1 MTLDSFQSIITINAV
16 RTLATLFHISDLHVG
31 DVDWEG
37 ALRGDERLE
46 PSYEDWWRHWS
57 MFDGYFGH
65 DHRALAHVV
74 DALIELQLTAVNPLV
89 VFTGDLTAC
98 GRAPQFLMGATFLG
112 SQVVLEQR
120 NLLGLKQASAL
131 ARAVPGNHDGW
142 PGSTRILG
150 PRSLAI
156 ESLFGACPRVQRVPL
171 GDGRTLV
178 FILIDTEANVDVW
191 GLNRFAARGEFHDQ
205 LTRAGGHLTGDP
217 AREVRVLVLHH
228 TRLTNARFS
237 ERICPRTA
245 AELEAFIADHH
256 VAVLLTG
263 HVHEPLVGA
272 RPVEGKR
279 RASLEF
285 CAGTTSQ
292 RPEPP
297 RRWRLSE
304 RRHARRSRHNTL
316 MVHRVAEADDGS
328 LHWFADVQIRG
339 DDGFASIAA
348 PGHRERFAK
357 MRTALD
363 RLPTRVL

>member
-1 MTLDSFQSIITINAV
+1 M
-16 RTLATLFHISDLHVG
+16 RTLATVFHISDLHIG

-37 ALRGDERLE
+37 ASRGDERHD
-46 PSYEDWWRHWS
+46 PPYEDWWRHWS
-57 MFDGYFGH
+57 LFDGYFGH

-74 DALIELQLTAVNPLV
+74 DAWVELQHANANPLV

-120 NLLGLKQASAL
+120 NLLGLKQAASL
-131 ARAVPGNHDGW
+131 ARAVPGNHDCW
-142 PGSTRILG
+142 PGSVRVLG

-171 GDGRTLV
+171 GDGLSLV
-178 FILIDTEANVDVW
+178 FVLIDTEANVDVW
-191 GLNRFAARGEFHDQ
+191 GLNRLAARGEFHDQ
-205 LTRAGGHLTGDP
+205 LTRAAGLLSGDP

-228 TRLTNARFS
+228 TRLTNAWFS
-237 ERICPRTA
+237 ERICARTA
-245 AELEAFIADHH
+245 AELEGF
-256 VAVLLTG
+256 VAAHNISVLLTG

-272 RPVEGKR
+272 RPVDGQPR
-279 RASLEF
+279 MSLEF
-285 CAGTTSQ
+285 CAGTTAQ

-304 RRHARRSRHNTL
+304 RRHARRSRRNSL
-316 MVHRVAEADDGS
+316 MVHRVSRADDGS
-328 LHWFADVQIRG
+328 LHWTADVQVRG

-348 PGHRERFAK
+348 PGLHGRFAK
-357 MRTALD
+357 LRDALAA
-363 RLPTRVL
+363 LPTRVL